1 MLGKVIMEKLI
12 NMEQIYIKYTLW
24 EDFIAGMYNSNDV
37 LDKDKK
43 VIDSINLLSNPN
55 DFYEICQNILDQ
67 WKNASDVNL
76 SNKNQNR
83 KAWLGAAACMYKCNA
98 PEYLTRIA
106 WSLLNK
112 QTQDKANKIAEK
124 IILEYER
131 KNRKIYSNVGKQM
144 LF

>member
-1 MLGKVIMEKLI
+1 MD
-12 NMEQIYIKYTLW
+12 QIYIEYQKW
-24 EDFIAGMYNSNDV
+24 EDYLFGMYNTNDV
-37 LDKDKK
+37 MDKDKK

-55 DFYEICQNILDQ
+55 EFYKTCKLILIE

-83 KAWLGAAACMYKCNA
+83 KAWLGAAACMYKCKA

-112 QTQDKANKIAEK
+112 SIQDNANKIAEK
-124 IILEYER
+124 IIKEYET
-131 KNRKIYSNVGKQM
+131 KNREIHSNVGTTM